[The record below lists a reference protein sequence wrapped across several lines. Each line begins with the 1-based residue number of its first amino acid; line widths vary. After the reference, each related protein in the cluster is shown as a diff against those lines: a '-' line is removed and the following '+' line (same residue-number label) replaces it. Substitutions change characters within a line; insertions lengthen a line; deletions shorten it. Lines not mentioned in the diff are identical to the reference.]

1 MCDKNVKSC
10 KGTKKEKIRTS
21 ESKSVQ
27 IQGALIS
34 SYGTVFS
41 DTIVWTLN

>member
-27 IQGALIS
+27 IQGA
-34 SYGTVFS
+34 FK
-41 DTIVWTLN
+41 IVWTLN